1 VIYLDRRGV
10 TLVELIVVISII
22 VVLASIGIYT
32 LRGGGLTSEAKA
44 KSNAENLRQFLNFAR
59 MTAIGREKPIVVAF
73 NPAQKF
79 YYVCEDS
86 NDDGDCSPSEQVVP
100 IAMPDT
106 GQNATNENVKGVT
119 LKYDTNFGTFTQ
131 AGNPERIARYV
142 LSGSDI
148 QRASDGS
155 YYKNADTSTEIA
167 SDGMHTTLTSPARFV
182 FHRNGTSDGGSVYL
196 YFKQDDDVSYHYAIS
211 VNALGKVDLYQW
223 LKVNNTYRWKLISTR

>member
-1 VIYLDRRGV
+1 VIHLDRRGV

-22 VVLASIGIYT
+22 VILASIGIYT
-32 LRGGGLTSEAKA
+32 LRGGGLTSESKA

-59 MTAIGREKPIVVAF
+59 MTAIGRENPVVVAF
-73 NPAQKF
+73 NPSQKF

-86 NDDGDCSPSEQVVP
+86 NGNGDCSPSEQTIP

-106 GQNATNENVKGVT
+106 RQNASNETVKGVA

-131 AGNPERIARYV
+131 AGNPSRIARYV

-148 QRASDGS
+148 QKASDGT
-155 YYKNADTSTEIA
+155 YYKNANTSAEIA
-167 SDGMHTTLTSPARFV
+167 SDGMHTTQISPSRFV
-182 FHRNGTSDGGSVYL
+182 FHRNGTADGGSVYL

-211 VNALGKVDLYQW
+211 VSALGKVDLYQW
-223 LKVNNTYRWKLISTR
+223 LKVDNMYRWKLISTR